1 MKKRNKV
8 LILITMCLL
17 LIFTAG
23 VVFFVLNNKKSDSTN
38 IALNSEENK
47 KTEFQNALDE
57 IDGYQAKYFEIIK
70 RHDALLDMTNSTES
84 KKDIKELSL
93 LFQEVKN
100 KINKDNSYL
109 AEYEKIKEKRIKNL
123 GNTEF
128 EINTIASENHKA
140 VDKLMNDIYSNIKSQ
155 LNKEDFEKLN
165 ISQKNWLSEVENY
178 NNIFNSKD
186 FGTIKTIIK
195 LDYEINMKS
204 YRTLLLMLY
213 LNNIEHSS

>member
-1 MKKRNKV
+1 MKKRNKI
-8 LILITMCLL
+8 LILIAMCLL

-23 VVFFVLNNKKSDSTN
+23 VIFFVLNNKKSDSTN

-128 EINTIASENHKA
+128 EINTIASENHKV

-165 ISQKNWLSEVENY
+165 ISQKNWLSEVEDY

-213 LNNIEHSS
+213 LNNIEHFS

>member
-23 VVFFVLNNKKSDSTN
+23 VVFFVLNNKKSDSTD

-140 VDKLMNDIYSNIKSQ
+140 VDKLMNDIYSNIKLQ

-186 FGTIKTIIK
+186 FGTIKTISK

-213 LNNIEHSS
+213 LNNIEHFS